1 MAGPFT
7 RSSSSPRHGDGDL
20 MSIRALLGGI
30 IVVCERDESSF
41 SFDEKDFLFEIIA
54 ASSFKLKPL
63 FAFVDVG
70 VLCVDIIVV
79 VLLVFCIKS
88 ITKLSLSSS
97 LSTKASGLAM
107 STAFDLSLDSLNN
120 VVPFLFALLAFVN
133 GMVCVVIVS
142 EDIGIVLLLLL
153 FLSNGINF
161 GMTIGAVSH
170 TGLSGGCGKD
180 GEEQVF
186 TVSSVRF
193 DLDSLTCEKSLLG
206 DDGVIRSHLL
216 DVELNDIREGIDLD
230 AVGAGIRGGVVGTGV
245 CRCNGNGKRV
255 LFAFGFVFVLVFE

>member
-70 VLCVDIIVV
+70 VLCVDKIVV
-79 VLLVFCIKS
+79 VLLLFCIKS

-97 LSTKASGLAM
+97 LSTKASGLAI
-107 STAFDLSLDSLNN
+107 STAFDFSLDSLNN

-142 EDIGIVLLLLL
+142 EDEVLLLLLL

-170 TGLSGGCGKD
+170 TGLSGGCGKE
-180 GEEQVF
+180 GEEQVL

-206 DDGVIRSHLL
+206 DDGVIRSHLF

-230 AVGAGIRGGVVGTGV
+230 AVGVGIRGGVVGTGV

-255 LFAFGFVFVLVFE
+255 LFAFGFVFVFVFE